1 MPKTLAQSTQLKKSG
16 DPYRIRTDVNGVR
29 GHCLNHLTNGPR
41 ALYKSASALY
51 TMVRLRGL
59 EPRTH

>member
-1 MPKTLAQSTQLKKSG
+1 MAENILSCMHTQKSG

-29 GHCLNHLTNGPR
+29 GHCLNHLTNGPC
-41 ALYKSASALY
+41 ALYKSAKRSIY
-51 TMVRLRGL
+51 MVRLRGL